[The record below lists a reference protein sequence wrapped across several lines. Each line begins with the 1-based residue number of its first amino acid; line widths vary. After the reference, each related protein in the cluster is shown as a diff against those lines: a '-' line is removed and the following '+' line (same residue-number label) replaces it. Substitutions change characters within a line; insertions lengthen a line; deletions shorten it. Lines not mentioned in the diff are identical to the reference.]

1 MAQHEP
7 TLLTG
12 ICDTLSRAEA
22 NYKDR
27 ILNFIKLE
35 NILHS
40 TANSNYKTNDMGT
53 ILF

>member
-1 MAQHEP
+1 MAQHQP

-27 ILNFIKLE
+27 ILNIVKLE
-35 NILHS
+35 NI
-40 TANSNYKTNDMGT
+40 ANSNYKINDMGT
-53 ILF
+53 ILS